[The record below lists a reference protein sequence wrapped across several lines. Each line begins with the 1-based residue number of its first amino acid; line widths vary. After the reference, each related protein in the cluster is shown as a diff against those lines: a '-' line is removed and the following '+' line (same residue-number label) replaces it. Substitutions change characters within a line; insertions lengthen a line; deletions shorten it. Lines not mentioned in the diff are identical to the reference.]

1 MTNFQIFFY
10 ITLKQKT
17 KTKIQIIYQL
27 MKKILE
33 IFLKMKIKFLMTEK
47 AISKIRKM
55 MIIII
60 RFNILQIKNN

>member
-1 MTNFQIFFY
+1 MTNFQIFFS

-17 KTKIQIIYQL
+17 KTKIQIIYKL

-33 IFLKMKIKFLMTEK
+33 IFLKMKIKFLLTEK

>member
-1 MTNFQIFFY
+1 
-10 ITLKQKT
+10 
-17 KTKIQIIYQL
+17 

-33 IFLKMKIKFLMTEK
+33 IFLKMKIKFLLIEK

>member
-1 MTNFQIFFY
+1 
-10 ITLKQKT
+10 
-17 KTKIQIIYQL
+17 

-60 RFNILQIKNN
+60 MLHNNTPHNNNFVFINN